1 MEVTKMKIIR
11 FLIVLLVCLSQ
22 SLLYAEKIK
31 GKTFINSDNLLGS
44 VSIMGISDP
53 NFFENANRQS
63 IKGIVF
69 GGKDIDIGY
78 CITDNFA
85 LALGLGAYGIVD
97 NSYSYDT
104 EPEYI
109 SGSYVYA
116 KVNGE
121 WSLVVNQIMPKVIYH
136 FPTTSN
142 RSFGWVSLGI
152 GFTNLTYK
160 NNMGADYYYYSSRT
174 PFGISVYA
182 QTSPNPTV
190 PLTMIDI
197 RIGGDYKISKYVYW
211 TSTIE
216 GQTGSRD
223 LDYYWSA
230 IGIVSNIIVPV
241 SGQYK
246 ANIDLGGYT
255 ISTGLRIV
263 FGGVPFET
271 K

>member
-1 MEVTKMKIIR
+1 M
-11 FLIVLLVCLSQ
+11 
-22 SLLYAEKIK
+22 
-31 GKTFINSDNLLGS
+31 IN
-44 VSIMGISDP
+44 
-53 NFFENANRQS
+53 
-63 IKGIVF
+63 
-69 GGKDIDIGY
+69 
-78 CITDNFA
+78 
-85 LALGLGAYGIVD
+85 
-97 NSYSYDT
+97 
-104 EPEYI
+104 
-109 SGSYVYA
+109 
-116 KVNGE
+116 
-121 WSLVVNQIMPKVIYH
+121 
-136 FPTTSN
+136 
-142 RSFGWVSLGI
+142 
-152 GFTNLTYK
+152 
-160 NNMGADYYYYSSRT
+160 
-174 PFGISVYA
+174 
-182 QTSPNPTV
+182 
-190 PLTMIDI
+190 I